1 MSNSLWPHG
10 LLPARLLCPWDSLG
24 KSPGAGCHALLQG
37 IYLTQGLNPSHLRC
51 RQILYPWTTYES
63 METTREGQIRENVPL
78 KMDSIGKTWTC
89 SMRGRVY
96 QAEECFSPGMMSV
109 EVIKQSYAL
118 LFVGHLLSRVPL
130 CDPWTAARQ
139 ASLPFT
145 ISKSLLKQIH
155 GVGDPF

>member
-1 MSNSLWPHG
+1 
-10 LLPARLLCPWDSLG
+10 
-24 KSPGAGCHALLQG
+24 
-37 IYLTQGLNPSHLRC
+37 
-51 RQILYPWTTYES
+51 
-63 METTREGQIRENVPL
+63 
-78 KMDSIGKTWTC
+78 MDSIGKTWTC

-145 ISKSLLKQIH
+145 ISWSLPKLMSIESVMPSNLLVLCRPLLFLLSVFPSIRVFSSELAFHIRWTKY
-155 GVGDPF
+155 